1 MSGPTFDSIDAVTKT
16 LGTDSAWSSPPAGL
30 DRLADEARSLAQL
43 AYTDG
48 DEVHRRRA
56 EVTLYRLHS
65 HSRYHAP
72 AELAPHV
79 LWSVLARAKLDHLWR
94 GIDAPREMTSEA
106 LRERLGV
113 LLDELGAFNH
123 PLHDEFGRSGVHGQP
138 FREWTQ
144 AWFATSRGFT
154 RHVTGLALRCAAE
167 DQRSIVHSLGEEF
180 EGPRHYDL
188 RKEFVSSIGV
198 EVTERASEET
208 DLTAAFGL
216 SNLRCCL
223 ASLPDATYGLGSM
236 WSIEANWVRETGR
249 LIEALNRSGI
259 PLAGLRYFSLH
270 AAVDAEHAAEWMDLL
285 CEPRR
290 SGEQRSRAYLGAVA
304 QLRARRD
311 LYDALLACA
320 K

>member
-1 MSGPTFDSIDAVTKT
+1 MSGFESIDKVTT
-16 LGTDSAWSSPPAGL
+16 MLGTDAAWTAPVEGL
-30 DRLADEARSLAQL
+30 DRLADEARTLASR

-48 DEVHRRRA
+48 DEALRRRA
-56 EVTLYRLHS
+56 EITLYRLHT

-72 AELAPHV
+72 AEPAPHV
-79 LWSVLARAKLDHLWR
+79 VWSILTRAKLDHLWR
-94 GIDAPREMTSEA
+94 GIEAPRELTIDQ

-123 PLHDEFGRSGVHGQP
+123 PLHDEFGRSGVHARP
-138 FREWTQ
+138 FAEWTQ

-154 RHVTGLALRCAAE
+154 RHITGLALRCKAE
-167 DQRSIVHSLGEEF
+167 DQRSLVHSLGEEF

-188 RKEFVSSIGV
+188 RKEFIASIGV
-198 EVTERASEET
+198 TVSERASEET
-208 DLTAAFGL
+208 DLTAAFAL

-223 ASLPDATYGLGSM
+223 ASLPDASYGLGSM
-236 WSIEANWVRETGR
+236 WSIEANWVRETAR
-249 LIEALNRSGI
+249 LIESLNKSGI
-259 PLAGLRYFSLH
+259 PLEGLRYFSLH

-290 SGEQRSRAYLGAVA
+290 SGEERARAYLGAVA
-304 QLRARRD
+304 HLRARRD
-311 LYDALLACA
+311 MYDAVLANA